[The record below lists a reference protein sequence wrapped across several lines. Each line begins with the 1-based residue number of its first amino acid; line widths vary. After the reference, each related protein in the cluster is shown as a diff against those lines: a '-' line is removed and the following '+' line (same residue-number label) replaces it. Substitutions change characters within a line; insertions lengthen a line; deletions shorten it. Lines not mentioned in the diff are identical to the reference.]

1 MKDWG
6 LIPLFEL
13 SYIQKNFQS
22 IQRLRTVEFTRDFN
36 LEEEF
41 SDTDQT
47 YLRLGLQANYR
58 DSLNLNYN
66 LHYLNNENQ
75 YTGIKNDLNLNYQS
89 DKNYAQANFSLL
101 NSEKHSILYP
111 EQKPDKS
118 EFLRYQALAK
128 RKLWNS
134 FWVGAQYMGEQNE
147 IEDRLNSPEGNHLS
161 ELSFRWNEIQAM
173 AGIGDSAT
181 TNVQLTYYNR
191 RDDSIRLGVMQ
202 RIAVSN
208 GLILQSKLINNQEHR
223 LELTGHYRSVNYQYE
238 ELPKEDY
245 ITGNVRWYKSFL
257 RGGMVINAFY
267 ELGSGVEPQREFEYV
282 KVTDGMGIYK
292 WTDYNGD
299 GIEQLD
305 EFEVAEF
312 QDQANYIRVYT
323 NTVEYIKTNKNGFNF
338 SVRLKP
344 KELINSE
351 NQFLGRWMLQGS
363 LQSNNSLKKEGKAL
377 EWNPFTESESLLS
390 KSQSLRANLNFNQ
403 SSSYKW
409 SSAYT
414 YSQQESKTY
423 IFTGGESR
431 DMKSHLLNVKY
442 KPWDNFYFLTE
453 AENTIT
459 KSYSDLFATR
469 RFTIDAWRVKPQITY
484 QVESKFSAALHYTFQ
499 NKSNRVGEE
508 LLKQSDLGTE
518 IQWNDGSKSSL
529 LATFNYIKN
538 DFTGNGQSV
547 VGNQMMEG
555 LKPGDNFVWQLML
568 QRQLN
573 SFLSVNVS
581 YDGRK
586 TEENKTIHT
595 GSVQIQAR
603 F

>member
-1 MKDWG
+1 RSSD
-6 LIPLFEL
+6 L
-13 SYIQKNFQS
+13 KNFRS

-36 LEEEF
+36 LEEEL

-344 KELINSE
+344 KELI
-351 NQFLGRWMLQGS
+351 
-363 LQSNNSLKKEGKAL
+363 
-377 EWNPFTESESLLS
+377 
-390 KSQSLRANLNFNQ
+390 
-403 SSSYKW
+403 
-409 SSAYT
+409 
-414 YSQQESKTY
+414 
-423 IFTGGESR
+423 
-431 DMKSHLLNVKY
+431 
-442 KPWDNFYFLTE
+442 
-453 AENTIT
+453 
-459 KSYSDLFATR
+459 
-469 RFTIDAWRVKPQITY
+469 
-484 QVESKFSAALHYTFQ
+484 
-499 NKSNRVGEE
+499 
-508 LLKQSDLGTE
+508 
-518 IQWNDGSKSSL
+518 
-529 LATFNYIKN
+529 
-538 DFTGNGQSV
+538 
-547 VGNQMMEG
+547 
-555 LKPGDNFVWQLML
+555 
-568 QRQLN
+568 
-573 SFLSVNVS
+573 
-581 YDGRK
+581 
-586 TEENKTIHT
+586 
-595 GSVQIQAR
+595 
-603 F
+603 